1 MAEAFR
7 RTMSGRL
14 VVRMDA
20 VERGVVAN
28 MIRELMEI
36 VAAPEAKQ
44 ADPFAVEMGLED
56 LDLSV
61 DVASMEMLGERDPV
75 TQRLFPDA
83 YADDEQAAMD
93 FRRFTELSLRQ
104 QKSANAATVLACLE
118 RSGDKVTITRDE
130 ALAWLTA
137 LNDLRLSLA
146 VRLGLED
153 EASHEELVGLPQED
167 QRYAGF
173 QIYDFLTWLQDSL
186 VRALS
191 D

>member
-1 MAEAFR
+1 
-7 RTMSGRL
+7 
-14 VVRMDA
+14 
-20 VERGVVAN
+20 
-28 MIRELMEI
+28 MIRGTDGDRGG
-36 VAAPEAKQ
+36 PEAKQ

-61 DVASMEMLGERDPV
+61 DVASMEMLGSGTRSPSDC
-75 TQRLFPDA
+75 FPTRTPT
-83 YADDEQAAMD
+83 MS
-93 FRRFTELSLRQ
+93 RRPWTSGDSPSLRQ

-118 RSGDKVTITRDE
+118 RKGDKVTITRDE

-137 LNDLRLSLA
+137 LNDLRPSLA

-153 EASHEELVGLPQED
+153 EASHEELVGLPTGGSALRRLPD
-167 QRYAGF
+167 LRLLDVAAGF
-173 QIYDFLTWLQDSL
+173 P